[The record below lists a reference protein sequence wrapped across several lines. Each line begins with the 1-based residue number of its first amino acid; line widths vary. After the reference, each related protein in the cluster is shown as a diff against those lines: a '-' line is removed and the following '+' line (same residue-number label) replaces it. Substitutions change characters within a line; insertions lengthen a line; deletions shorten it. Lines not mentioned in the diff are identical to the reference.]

1 MEDDHSFFEKGRRSQ
16 FFFKWKITSIFL
28 KIEDDLKKIMQ
39 PKTIK
44 NKNNNV
50 FENGRRPDFFLNRR
64 RTDFFV
70 KMKDDLKKQ
79 IMQPKTNKSK
89 NNGCGTAPGN
99 LV

>member
-1 MEDDHSFFEKGRRSQ
+1 
-16 FFFKWKITSIFL
+16 
-28 KIEDDLKKIMQ
+28 MQ

-50 FENGRRPDFFLNRR
+50 FENGRRPDFFLNGRR
-64 RTDFFV
+64 PDFFL

-99 LV
+99 LVSDFN